1 MKDELHKNQ
10 LSLVHLTAI
19 SIAGILPIIAPIEIS
34 PFIEDTGPAAIW
46 PIILGY
52 ILFLLVSLPILE
64 YTRLVPFAGGY
75 YGLAELG
82 FGKAVGKYTALAN
95 YMFYIFWQSAN
106 FFFIGWLLIDTV
118 YLTSGVLLPYYIWVI
133 AGTMALLVTF
143 LFTIFPVRRLGNVIT
158 FAIILGLMVVIAFSI
173 GVIVRSPYN
182 SVIYYLNP
190 FNSTSGWTG
199 IFLATAVVGFFTFTG
214 YGSPLFYTEETKES
228 KRVAWIA
235 IYLSLTISALVI
247 ALTAYSELIS
257 LPLSELSSITSSPLP
272 ELVAWSKYFPI
283 SALLALNYIILVISI
298 LAFAG
303 GSGAQ
308 ARLLWAMARDN
319 FINVNWFKKLDSRK
333 VPRNSA
339 LFNFLISLAVSII
352 IAFAMIKF
360 YGYNPNTVATSWY
373 AVATASSIL
382 WYFHHFVPEF
392 GLFGFL
398 RKHKE
403 VRFSIV
409 RKYVSGLI
417 VPIGGMALFL
427 YTFYQGIISDLVEP
441 YFAFVIVSA
450 ILLIGDLIYVLIK
463 KRKGQLGE
471 SVVEYMLA
479 ESGKLS

>member
-1 MKDELHKNQ
+1 M
-10 LSLVHLTAI
+10 
-19 SIAGILPIIAPIEIS
+19 
-34 PFIEDTGPAAIW
+34 
-46 PIILGY
+46 
-52 ILFLLVSLPILE
+52 
-64 YTRLVPFAGGY
+64 
-75 YGLAELG
+75 
-82 FGKAVGKYTALAN
+82 
-95 YMFYIFWQSAN
+95 
-106 FFFIGWLLIDTV
+106 
-118 YLTSGVLLPYYIWVI
+118 
-133 AGTMALLVTF
+133 
-143 LFTIFPVRRLGNVIT
+143 
-158 FAIILGLMVVIAFSI
+158 
-173 GVIVRSPYN
+173 
-182 SVIYYLNP
+182 
-190 FNSTSGWTG
+190 
-199 IFLATAVVGFFTFTG
+199 
-214 YGSPLFYTEETKES
+214 
-228 KRVAWIA
+228 
-235 IYLSLTISALVI
+235 
-247 ALTAYSELIS
+247 
-257 LPLSELSSITSSPLP
+257 SSITSSPLP

-283 SALLALNYIILVISI
+283 SALLALNYIILVISLI
-298 LAFAG
+298 AFAG
-303 GSGAQ
+303 VSGAQ

-373 AVATASSIL
+373 VVATASSIL

-398 RKHKE
+398 QKHKE
-403 VRFSIV
+403 VRFSIA